1 MVQAVVRCGPMFR
14 HSRKVSMPA
23 KELTLVLAELT
34 LGLNESLFPGVHVT
48 LVVFQ
53 KLVVVVHQL
62 GSIV

>member
-1 MVQAVVRCGPMFR
+1 MVQTVVGSGPVFR

-23 KELTLVLAELT
+23 KELILVLAELA
-34 LGLNESLFPGVHVT
+34 LGLNESPFPGVRAP

-53 KLVVVVHQL
+53 KAVVIVDQL